1 MQTEHGEGG
10 WSLVSLMS
18 GASAGFWNPLL
29 FGSLGCLMVDA
40 KTFSW
45 AVSWNSCRWPLHV
58 AWASWQQGPSVSRAS
73 AYRER
78 KEETEGALSGSYL
91 TL

>member
-1 MQTEHGEGG
+1 MVTGISDVWGLSWVLE
-10 WSLVSLMS
+10 S
-18 GASAGFWNPLL
+18 SAVWLTR
-29 FGSLGCLMVDA
+29 CLMVDA